1 MTISRNS
8 VWIVIAAF
16 NEQATIASVV
26 ADVRRLFRNV
36 LVVDD
41 GSADATQAT
50 ARVEGA
56 ATIRHPI
63 NLGQGA
69 ALQTGI
75 EHALRRG
82 ATHIVTFDADGQHLA
97 DDIPKMLSAL
107 EEAGADI
114 ACGSRFIGQTVDLP
128 QSRRLA
134 LKLATV
140 FMRIVTGLPLTDAH
154 NGLRAMTASC
164 ARTIRIRQN
173 RMAHASEIISQVAQ
187 RGLKV
192 VEVPITIV
200 YTEYSLRKGQRLG
213 GAVAILIDLLIRRL
227 YR

>member
-1 MTISRNS
+1 MPIDANT

-16 NEQATIASVV
+16 NEAATIASVV
-26 ADVRRLFRNV
+26 ADVRRFYSNV

-41 GSADATQAT
+41 GSADATFAT
-50 ARVEGA
+50 ARSEGA

-82 ATHIVTFDADGQHLA
+82 ATHVVTFDADGQHLA
-97 DDIPKMLSAL
+97 DDIPRMLSAL
-107 EEAGADI
+107 EESGADI
-114 ACGSRFIGQTVDLP
+114 ACGSRFIGKAVDLP
-128 QSRRLA
+128 RSRRMI

-140 FMRIVTGLPLTDAH
+140 FMRVTTGLPLTDAH

-173 RMAHASEIISQVAQ
+173 RMAHASEIISQVAHH
-187 RGLKV
+187 RLKV
-192 VEVPITIV
+192 VEVPITVV
-200 YTEYSLRKGQRLG
+200 YTEYSLRKGQRISGALG
-213 GAVAILIDLLIRRL
+213 ILIDLLIRRL